1 MLLYTIHCIY
11 CTRHLAEFGYLYI
24 HICMY
29 IYVYVCMYGSIRCIS
44 IYRYLYVEYLC
55 IHSNPKN
62 AEFDS
67 ERVMHNFSFFWG
79 ELLTLSLSIY
89 MYTPNICVIYISC
102 IMLILLK
109 GQGTKHLAYSI

>member
-1 MLLYTIHCIY
+1 M
-11 CTRHLAEFGYLYI
+11 
-24 HICMY
+24 CM
-29 IYVYVCMYGSIRCIS
+29 YVCMYGSIRCIS

-79 ELLTLSLSIY
+79 ELLTLSLYIYICTLQTFVLSIY
-89 MYTPNICVIYISC
+89 LVLC
-102 IMLILLK
+102 
-109 GQGTKHLAYSI
+109 

>member
-1 MLLYTIHCIY
+1 
-11 CTRHLAEFGYLYI
+11 
-24 HICMY
+24 
-29 IYVYVCMYGSIRCIS
+29 MYGSIRCIS

-79 ELLTLSLSIY
+79 ELLTLSLYIY
-89 MYTPNICVIYISC
+89 VHS
-102 IMLILLK
+102 
-109 GQGTKHLAYSI
+109 KHLCYLYILYYADSFKGTGYQTLSL